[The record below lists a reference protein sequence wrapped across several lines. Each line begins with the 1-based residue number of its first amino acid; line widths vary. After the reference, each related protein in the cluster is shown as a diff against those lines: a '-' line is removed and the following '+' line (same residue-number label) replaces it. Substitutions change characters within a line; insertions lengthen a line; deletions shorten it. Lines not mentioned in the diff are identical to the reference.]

1 MPKRKQA
8 WGKQIYGSVMVG
20 LVITV
25 VAIVYYVFVCMTW
38 GPRLKIKND
47 YLALPILIIFHI
59 LAFFLCWSF
68 VQTVI
73 TDPGEVPIYWGFRVG
88 DPDNRRRRY

>member
-1 MPKRKQA
+1 M
-8 WGKQIYGSVMVG
+8 
-20 LVITV
+20 TF
-25 VAIVYYVFVCMTW
+25 VYYVYVFRIW
-38 GPRLKIKND
+38 GPRVHLENEYFAIPLLVVFN
-47 YLALPILIIFHI
+47 ILC
-59 LAFFLCWSF
+59 FFLLWSF